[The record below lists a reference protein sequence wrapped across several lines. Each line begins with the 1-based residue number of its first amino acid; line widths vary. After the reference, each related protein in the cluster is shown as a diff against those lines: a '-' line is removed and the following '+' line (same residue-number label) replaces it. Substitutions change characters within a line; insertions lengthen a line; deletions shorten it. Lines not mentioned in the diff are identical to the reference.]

1 MPKPAKGARLGSGP
15 AHEKLLLG
23 GLAAALIREER
34 IRTTQAKAKRLKPVA
49 DRLVTLGKA
58 GTIHARRQAL
68 RMITDR
74 DIVHKLFDD
83 VAPRFADRN
92 GGYTRVLKLG
102 PRKGDAAPMA
112 IIEFVEGQVVERA
125 ATQEEEKKRRLP
137 LRRKG
142 KSQSKESSEIE
153 GTSASVEPAASVE
166 ASGSSGSN
174 LSGQAAQVPPDDR
187 VLPPDSP
194 EDPTVSDEAAAPEA
208 LVEGKSEEGATE
220 ESAVAAA
227 ADSGGST
234 RPDEPD
240 QAAGTARLEAEVDT
254 ADGAPVAPDESQ
266 EK

>member
-49 DRLVTLGKA
+49 DRLVTLGKS

-112 IIEFVEGQVVERA
+112 IIEFVEGQVVEKTVA
-125 ATQEEEKKRRLP
+125 QEEEEKKRRLP

-142 KSQSKESSEIE
+142 KSQTKAGASEPADADETSGSSSSNLAGQAALGPPDEDAVSDSSGDPSASSE
-153 GTSASVEPAASVE
+153 T
-166 ASGSSGSN
+166 SGSSGSN

-194 EDPTVSDEAAAPEA
+194 EDPTISAESD
-208 LVEGKSEEGATE
+208 T
-220 ESAVAAA
+220 
-227 ADSGGST
+227 T
-234 RPDEPD
+234 
-240 QAAGTARLEAEVDT
+240 
-254 ADGAPVAPDESQ
+254 PDESP

>member
-83 VAPRFADRN
+83 VAPRFSDRN

-112 IIEFVEGQVVERA
+112 IIEFVEGQVVEKSA
-125 ATQEEEKKRRLP
+125 AQEDEKKRRLP
-137 LRRKG
+137 LRRKSG
-142 KSQSKESSEIE
+142 SKAKA
-153 GTSASVEPAASVE
+153 GAASE
-166 ASGSSGSN
+166 TADSDETSGSSSSN
-174 LSGQAAQVPPDDR
+174 LAGQAAHMPPDDR
-187 VLPPDSP
+187 VLPPDSL
-194 EDPTVSDEAAAPEA
+194 EDPTISSETATSESLAEETPVEEA
-208 LVEGKSEEGATE
+208 
-220 ESAVAAA
+220 
-227 ADSGGST
+227 
-234 RPDEPD
+234 
-240 QAAGTARLEAEVDT
+240 QAEAEVV
-254 ADGAPVAPDESQ
+254 ADAAEASEPEEEAAESVAPDESQ

>member
-49 DRLVTLGKA
+49 DRLVTLGKS

-112 IIEFVEGQVVERA
+112 IIEFVEGQVVEK
-125 ATQEEEKKRRLP
+125 ATTPEEEKKRRLP
-137 LRRKG
+137 LRRK
-142 KSQSKESSEIE
+142 KS
-153 GTSASVEPAASVE
+153 GAASGTADSEE

-174 LSGQAAQVPPDDR
+174 LAGQAAHVPPDEL

-194 EDPTVSDEAAAPEA
+194 EDPTSSPESAASEG
-208 LVEGKSEEGATE
+208 LVEETQVEA
-220 ESAVAAA
+220 
-227 ADSGGST
+227 
-234 RPDEPD
+234 
-240 QAAGTARLEAEVDT
+240 QAEV
-254 ADGAPVAPDESQ
+254 GAVAPDSPEDPTISAESDASDESP